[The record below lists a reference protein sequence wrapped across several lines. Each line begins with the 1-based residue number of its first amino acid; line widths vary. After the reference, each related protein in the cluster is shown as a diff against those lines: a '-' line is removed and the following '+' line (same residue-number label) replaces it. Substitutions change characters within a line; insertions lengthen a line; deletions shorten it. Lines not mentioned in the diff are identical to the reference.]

1 MIEKYDFVGWED
13 VSREKVVM
21 SNEELFDRLTDIGVV
36 QLEDHETDE
45 GILIHIT
52 PDNDMRMMASQLS
65 DAAKVAARAA
75 ARAAKAQ
82 AVDYSD
88 DAIERG
94 IMARR
99 AAARASKAAARAA
112 RAVASSP
119 SV

>member
-1 MIEKYDFVGWED
+1 MIEKYDFLGWED
-13 VSREKVVM
+13 VSREEGVM

-36 QLEDHETDE
+36 EVRDPETDE
-45 GILIHIT
+45 NILIHIT

-65 DAAKVAARAA
+65 DAAKRAARAA

-82 AVDYSD
+82 AVTYSD

-94 IMARR
+94 MMASR
-99 AAARASKAAARAA
+99 AAGRAAKAAARAA

-119 SV
+119 S